1 MTQEITG
8 KTKMSMLLA
17 IIPILVLLS
26 GVLVV
31 PLSAYAENDHNE
43 KDNDKSKSND
53 RKDKD
58 DDKDKGK
65 HSTCESE
72 KYEKQ
77 CNDIAADK
85 RDVAHDEAAID
96 RAQHDLDKD
105 KTEHHG
111 DVAKDQKA
119 LNKAKADLAKDTAD
133 LTADLASV

>member
-1 MTQEITG
+1 
-8 KTKMSMLLA
+8 MSTLLA
-17 IIPILVLLS
+17 IIPMLILLS
-26 GVLVV
+26 GALVV
-31 PLSAYAENDHNE
+31 PLNAYADDGHNEKNNNHNE

-85 RDVAHDEAAID
+85 KDIANDEAAID

-105 KTEHHG
+105 KNEHHG

-119 LNKAKADLAKDTAD
+119 LDKAKADLARDVAD
-133 LTADLASV
+133 LTEDLAGN